1 MSWSSAIC
9 CSWGESPSSPPS
21 SSSSESPKLLEGED
35 TLDLGG
41 LGEGRAV
48 DGILID
54 VTAAEW
60 EEWIVVRSSSKLD
73 SSSGRGELLAVDSV
87 SARAGSST
95 EDKYGKSVPSPG
107 SRVDMFRGCGIP
119 CKLASLPSP
128 VVLAFQHGGHRTGGN
143 PTPCP
148 GMGTQNNCRSSHERQ
163 S

>member
-9 CSWGESPSSPPS
+9 CSWGESGS
-21 SSSSESPKLLEGED
+21 SSSSESPKLLEGGDD
-35 TLDLGG
+35 TLDPGG

-60 EEWIVVRSSSKLD
+60 EEWIAVRSSSKLD

-95 EDKYGKSVPSPG
+95 EDKYGRSVPSPR
-107 SRVDMFRGCGIP
+107 SRVGMLWGCGIP
-119 CKLASLPSP
+119 RKLASLPSP
-128 VVLAFQHGGHRTGGN
+128 MVLIALGEIPLHVQEWGHRTIVGRATRGKV
-143 PTPCP
+143 
-148 GMGTQNNCRSSHERQ
+148 
-163 S
+163 